1 MKEESREALRE
12 ECCYEWCDYEEKKEI
27 CDWGALTWEEITAK
41 AGSEQCSEW
50 ECGKAK
56 QKFQLRKASTSAEKA
71 DREHEDKL
79 YVESVTKKSANRE
92 KGG

>member
-56 QKFQLRKASTSAEKA
+56 
-71 DREHEDKL
+71 
-79 YVESVTKKSANRE
+79 
-92 KGG
+92 